1 MTSPVL
7 AFGRT
12 GLAEFALRA
21 STHAGWLALIT
32 SSARVADVAGELAL
46 EIEAIDATMPPVV
59 PATTASGLVDDLKA
73 CVAPTCIVAFAPNF
87 DASELRHLDLLRS
100 QLERDGTVVLV
111 LTTAA
116 MENLTD
122 AAPNLA
128 SWLGGS
134 VWELQPDTDLLS
146 PDEVEQRLQALR
158 SSTSLSDED
167 VLGQAERGELPA
179 DPEFAEW
186 LVLLGRGDLVPR
198 G

>member
-1 MTSPVL
+1 MTAPAPAL
-7 AFGRT
+7 GRT

-21 STHAGWLALIT
+21 STHPGWLALVAP
-32 SSARVADVAGELAL
+32 SARIEDVARELAL
-46 EIEAIDATMPPVV
+46 ESEAIDDTTPPVV
-59 PATTASGLVDDLKA
+59 QATTANGLVDDLKA
-73 CVAPTCIVAFAPNF
+73 CVAPTCIVAFTPDF
-87 DASELRHLDLLRS
+87 GLSEWRHLDLLRS

-111 LTTAA
+111 LTAEA

-167 VLGQAERGELPA
+167 VLGQAGRGELPA